1 MLTCG
6 APEAVAGWVVAELIF
21 TEQARPPSS
30 SAESAAN
37 RTRSIRAPKVL
48 PVLIDMEDEATWFIK
63 NLVVRVDLEGV
74 LRQPNP
80 SSMFRRKS
88 PLIIAR

>member
-1 MLTCG
+1 
-6 APEAVAGWVVAELIF
+6 
-21 TEQARPPSS
+21 
-30 SAESAAN
+30 
-37 RTRSIRAPKVL
+37 L
-48 PVLIDMEDEATWFIK
+48 PVLIEMEEEATWFIK

>member
-1 MLTCG
+1 MNGDPL
-6 APEAVAGWVVAELIF
+6 AG
-21 TEQARPPSS
+21 TGGSNPTPS
-30 SAESAAN
+30 
-37 RTRSIRAPKVL
+37 TRSIRAPKVL
-48 PVLIDMEDEATWFIK
+48 PVLIEMEEEATWFIK

-80 SSMFRRKS
+80 SSMFRRKL

>member
-1 MLTCG
+1 
-6 APEAVAGWVVAELIF
+6 
-21 TEQARPPSS
+21 
-30 SAESAAN
+30 
-37 RTRSIRAPKVL
+37 L
-48 PVLIDMEDEATWFIK
+48 PVLIEMEEEATWFIK

-80 SSMFRRKS
+80 SSMFRRKL

>member
-1 MLTCG
+1 MNGDPL
-6 APEAVAGWVVAELIF
+6 AG
-21 TEQARPPSS
+21 TGGSNPTPS
-30 SAESAAN
+30 
-37 RTRSIRAPKVL
+37 TRSIRAPKVL
-48 PVLIDMEDEATWFIK
+48 PVLIDMEDEPTWSIN

-80 SSMFRRKS
+80 SSMFRRKL